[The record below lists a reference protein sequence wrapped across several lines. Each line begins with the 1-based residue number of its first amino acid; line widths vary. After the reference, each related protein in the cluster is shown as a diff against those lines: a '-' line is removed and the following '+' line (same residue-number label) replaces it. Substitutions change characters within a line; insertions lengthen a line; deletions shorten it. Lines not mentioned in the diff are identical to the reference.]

1 MEEIAK
7 MEAERLELQKQ
18 HREFSE
24 KADAGIAVFN
34 EFNAKA
40 LAAIKRDHELAAII
54 NAKVTAIHE
63 AENAARAAAQKL

>member
-18 HREFSE
+18 HREFS
-24 KADAGIAVFN
+24 
-34 EFNAKA
+34 
-40 LAAIKRDHELAAII
+40 
-54 NAKVTAIHE
+54 AIHE

>member
-18 HREFSE
+18 FREFSD
-24 KADAGIAVFN
+24 KADAGLAVFA

-40 LAAIKRDHELAAII
+40 IAASKRDHEVAAII
-54 NAKVTAIHE
+54 NAKLTEIHE